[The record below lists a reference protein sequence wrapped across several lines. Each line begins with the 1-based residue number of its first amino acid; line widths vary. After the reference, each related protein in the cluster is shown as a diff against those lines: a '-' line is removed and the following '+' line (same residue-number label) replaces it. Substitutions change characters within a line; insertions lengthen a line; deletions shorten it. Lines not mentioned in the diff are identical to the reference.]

1 MLGLNG
7 PPVQTRWRVFQNGT
21 GTVRTGVS
29 TDELPG
35 SSESGGLSFLLW
47 GEPGPGRF
55 EGEVLQG
62 EVCRVGAG
70 ASAGVGAEASA
81 GLGAEASAGLGA
93 GASAGLGVRTIAS
106 GCVRGGMFSQD
117 DCVGVRSWGWGM
129 RTDCMP
135 ARVAASMP
143 MLVSSKTRQVSGG
156 TLSFLAARR

>member
-7 PPVQTRWRVFQNGT
+7 PPVQTRGRVFQNGT

-55 EGEVLQG
+55 GGEVLQG
-62 EVCRVGAG
+62 EVCRVGVG

-81 GLGAEASAGLGA
+81 GVGAA
-93 GASAGLGVRTIAS
+93 ASAGLGVRTIEW

-117 DCVGVRSWGWGM
+117 DCVGVRSWG
-129 RTDCMP
+129 D
-135 ARVAASMP
+135 V
-143 MLVSSKTRQVSGG
+143 
-156 TLSFLAARR
+156 